1 MTFSADFDCQANV
14 IVIMLLAE
22 FCIPMH
28 GEDNMETTES
38 LPQGKTET
46 VRQFE
51 ALVALLD
58 SFDDIAQWQARS
70 PEDRSQA
77 FVELCNEAASI
88 EASKRQLGLP
98 TIPPEPWPR
107 STWEHLRRHAAS

>member
-1 MTFSADFDCQANV
+1 ML
-14 IVIMLLAE
+14 IM
-22 FCIPMH
+22 FM
-28 GEDNMETTES
+28 GEYCRPPRWEVNMESTES
-38 LPQGKTET
+38 LLQEKTET

-58 SFDDIAQWQARS
+58 SFDDIAQWQSRS

-77 FVELCNEAASI
+77 FVELCDEAASI

-107 STWEHLRRHAAS
+107 STWEHLRRHAANA